1 MFLKAGWEKLSVRIV
16 RGGKTLRAAVLFA
29 LLAGCAPQPPE
40 VVAPAPNGLLPGSI
54 GVLARQQ
61 DEGLV
66 VAALQREGPAASA
79 GMRPGDIVLRFNGV
93 PVSSLREFNRR
104 VLDAAPGSTARVE
117 VLRGG
122 ERHVVEI
129 PVRELDTMPR
139 V

>member
-1 MFLKAGWEKLSVRIV
+1 MILRI
-16 RGGKTLRAAVLFA
+16 AFVLA

-61 DEGLV
+61 ADGLV
-66 VAALQREGPAASA
+66 VAALQSEGPAASA
-79 GMRPGDIVLRFNGV
+79 GVRPGDIVLLYNGV

-104 VLDAAPGSTARVE
+104 VLDTPPGSTARVE
-117 VLRGG
+117 VLRDG
-122 ERHVVEI
+122 ERRVLEI